1 MEISILPNTYRNSDG
16 TFNMDSSLKLCGQIA
31 GVCYSKHVF
40 SSLEKESEDKT
51 LNRIETT
58 LNNGHHSVYDHVNV
72 TLNIKN
78 IPGFE
83 QIPSKRLIII
93 DKFNKADEFYTQLS
107 LIENE
112 LRHYKDYFKGKIVFC
127 NCDDPYESNF
137 FKYFASCCPSPS
149 N

>member
-16 TFNMDSSLKLCGQIA
+16 TFNMNSSLKLCGQIA
-31 GVCYSKHVF
+31 GVCYSKHGF

-78 IPGFE
+78 IPN
-83 QIPSKRLIII
+83 I
-93 DKFNKADEFYTQLS
+93 NKSYRVYVEGTELYTNLSIEIATDEEEIVL
-107 LIENE
+107 NE
-112 LRHYKDYFKGKIVFC
+112 EVNGQEKSICDYFHHLKGC
-127 NCDDPYESNF
+127 
-137 FKYFASCCPSPS
+137 
-149 N
+149 

>member
-16 TFNMDSSLKLCGQIA
+16 TFNMNSSLKLCGQIA
-31 GVCYSKHVF
+31 GVCYSKHGF

-78 IPGFE
+78 IPKILAMVLNNE
-83 QIPSKRLIII
+83 HQYTTSEKSLRYTEAI
-93 DKFNKADEFYTQLS
+93 DGMSNKEV
-107 LIENE
+107 E
-112 LRHYKDYFKGKIVFC
+112 LYNKWTNIC
-127 NCDDPYESNF
+127 NGTSIRRI
-137 FKYFASCCPSPS
+137 
-149 N
+149 